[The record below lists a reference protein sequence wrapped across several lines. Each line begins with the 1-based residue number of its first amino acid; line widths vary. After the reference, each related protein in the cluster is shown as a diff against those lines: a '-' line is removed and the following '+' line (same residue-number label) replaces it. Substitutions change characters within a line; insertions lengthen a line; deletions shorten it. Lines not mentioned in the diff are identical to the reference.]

1 LIDLAH
7 FGKRVNAI
15 DSHCWMLRMHTIDD
29 QAERESLNQIEQ
41 APENAQLARP
51 SIEHLIGNTSH
62 RPEEKL

>member
-1 LIDLAH
+1 
-7 FGKRVNAI
+7 
-15 DSHCWMLRMHTIDD
+15 MHTIDD